1 MTSLSTPISETPSPV
16 QRVTNPNVVLVITLC
31 AASFAAIFIR
41 FALNEGMNPLLI
53 VASRLLLA
61 TLIYT
66 PMVWKWHRPALAQMS
81 RRTIVYSMASGIF
94 LGLHFIAFSLSLQH
108 TSILVNQVITN
119 IGPIWVAL
127 LEMFLLK
134 VRQPRAVW
142 IGIFISFLGGMII
155 AFGNAGDV
163 KTGAD
168 ATFGTMLA
176 LVGSLLAS
184 IYMVIGRRVRSEV
197 SFIPYVWIVFGTG
210 AITAIVAAV
219 ISGVPIAG
227 YTPKAY
233 FWVLI
238 IALVPQMIGHSGYNY
253 LVGYFSATF
262 ISLVNLIVIITSA
275 ILAYILFREVPG
287 LAHEIGSVVIII
299 GVALAV
305 IGQHRAD
312 LLKGLWHKLKP
323 NW

>member
-1 MTSLSTPISETPSPV
+1 MTTLSTPISETTAPV
-16 QRVTNPNVVLVITLC
+16 QRAMNPNVVLVITLC
-31 AASFAAIFIR
+31 AASFAAILIR
-41 FALNEGMNPLLI
+41 YALNEGMNPLLI
-53 VASRLLLA
+53 VATRLSLA

-66 PMVWKWHRPALAQMS
+66 PMVWKWHRPALANMS
-81 RRTIVYSMASGIF
+81 RRTLVYSMASGVF
-94 LGLHFIAFSLSLQH
+94 LGVHFIAFSLSLQH

-134 VRQPRAVW
+134 VRQPRVVW
-142 IGIFISFLGGMII
+142 AGIFISFLGGMII
-155 AFGNAGDV
+155 AFGNTGDV
-163 KTGAD
+163 KTGVD

-197 SFIPYVWIVFGTG
+197 PFIPYVWIVFGTG
-210 AITAIVAAV
+210 AITALIAAAV
-219 ISGVPIAG
+219 SGVPLGG

-233 FWVLI
+233 LWLVLI
-238 IALVPQMIGHSGYNY
+238 ALIPQLIGHSGYNY

-275 ILAYILFREVPG
+275 VLAYILFREVPG
-287 LAHEIGSVVIII
+287 LAHEIGSLVIIA
-299 GVALAV
+299 GVSLAV
-305 IGQHRAD
+305 IGQNRAD
-312 LLKGLWHKLKP
+312 LLKTLWQKLKHSA
-323 NW
+323 